1 MKELINELDKTN
13 QFSVLFN
20 SFEQIEYAW
29 NNKIE
34 LVKENFNDID
44 KIIICGMGGSAIGG
58 DLLTNLIQN
67 ELSIP
72 IFVNRNYTL
81 PSFCNQKTLIIIS
94 SYSGNTEESISAFY
108 QAVNKRCKI
117 ITMSTGGLIKE
128 LSLAH
133 KFAFI
138 SLKPG
143 FHPRY
148 ALYMLLFTLL
158 KVFQLLQLIK
168 NQDEFVND
176 CIKLLKEKAET
187 YNNDNS
193 EPEKFALSLLG
204 FIPIIY
210 AVTDFNNSI
219 GFRFKGQLNEN
230 SKLHAFCNLIPEMNH
245 NEIIGWETISENL
258 IKTKVVYFV
267 DEQIHPRIKLR
278 FEILEELL
286 KIQNIEVL
294 KIISKE
300 NSVNLRLID
309 SLYFADWVS
318 YILSLLRKKDPA
330 EIDNINIL
338 KEKLSKI

>member
-1 MKELINELDKTN
+1 MEELINKLDTTD
-13 QFSVLFN
+13 QFSILQN
-20 SFEQIEYAW
+20 SYKQIEYAW
-29 NNKIE
+29 SNKIE
-34 LVKENFNDID
+34 LIKDNFNDID

-58 DLLTNLIQN
+58 DLLTNLIQD

-81 PSFCNQKTLIIIS
+81 PTFCNKNSLVIIS

-117 ITMSTGGLIKE
+117 ITMSTGGKIKE
-128 LSLAH
+128 LSIAH
-133 KFAFI
+133 KFSFI
-138 SLKPG
+138 SLQEG
-143 FHPRY
+143 FQPRY

-158 KVFQLLQLIK
+158 KIFQLLQLIK
-168 NQDEFVND
+168 NKDEFVNE
-176 CIKLLKEKAET
+176 CINLLKEKSAI
-187 YNNDNS
+187 YNKDNS

-210 AVTDFNNSI
+210 AATDFNNSI

-258 IKTKVVYFV
+258 MRTKVVYLI
-267 DEQIHPRIKLR
+267 DDQMHQRIKLR
-278 FEILEELL
+278 FEILEQLL
-286 KIQNIEVL
+286 NQQNIEVL
-294 KIISKE
+294 KISSSE
-300 NSVNLRLID
+300 SSVNLRLID
-309 SLYFADWVS
+309 SLYFSDWVS
-318 YILSLLRKKDPA
+318 YVLAIYRKKDPV